1 MIGLEIMFK
10 LGEKQVL
17 KIIDKKEFGV
27 YLGDGNEDKV
37 LLPIKQVPVGASK
50 GDELEVFLYRDS
62 KDRMI
67 ATTNQPAV
75 TLGKVALLTVKEVGK
90 VGAFLDWGLEK
101 DLLLPFKEQTYKVNP
116 DDKVL
121 IALYTDKSDRLCAT
135 MKVYPYL
142 EKNKNFKKDD
152 QVKGIVYEISSNFGA
167 FVAIDN
173 RYSALIPKKDLPGN
187 IKAGDEIQ
195 ARVTG
200 VKADGKIDLSVR
212 EKAYIQM
219 SIDADRL
226 VRYMKEHEGIIPFT
240 DKASPEL
247 IGETMNMSKNEFK
260 RAVGNL
266 LKAGLIT
273 IEKDRIRLIKT
284 ENYGI

>member
-27 YLGDGNEDKV
+27 YLGDGSEDKV

-173 RYSALIPKKDLPGN
+173 RYSALIPKKDLPQN

>member
-1 MIGLEIMFK
+1 MIRVENMFR
-10 LGEKQVL
+10 LGDKQVL
-17 KIIDKKEFGV
+17 RISDRKEFGV
-27 YLGDGNEDKV
+27 YLTDGSEDRV
-37 LLPIKQVPVGASK
+37 LLPVKQVPEGAAI

-62 KDRMI
+62 QDRMI
-67 ATTNQPAV
+67 ATTNQPLIS
-75 TLGKVALLTVKEVGK
+75 LGKVAILTVKDVGK

-101 DLLLPFKEQTYKVNP
+101 DLLLPFKEQTYKVNTN
-116 DDKVL
+116 DKVL
-121 IALYTDKSDRLCAT
+121 VALYTDKSDRLCAT

-142 EKNKNFKKDD
+142 EKNKSFKKDD

-173 RYSALIPKKDLPGN
+173 RYSALIPKKDLPQN
-187 IKAGDEIQ
+187 IKAGDEVF

-200 VKADGKIDLSVR
+200 VKADGKVDLSVR

-226 VRYMKEHEGIIPFT
+226 VRYMQEHDGIIPFT
-240 DKASPEL
+240 DKASPQL

-266 LKAGLIT
+266 LKSGMIT
-273 IEKDRIRLIKT
+273 IETDSITLKKT
-284 ENYGI
+284 ENYGV

>member
-1 MIGLEIMFK
+1 MFR

-17 KIIDKKEFGV
+17 KIIEKKEFGV
-27 YLGDGNEDKV
+27 YLTDGSDDKV
-37 LLPIKQVPVGASK
+37 LLPIKQVPEGAKK
-50 GDELEVFLYRDS
+50 GDELEVFIYRDS
-62 KDRMI
+62 QDRII
-67 ATTNQPAV
+67 ATTNQPAI
-75 TLGKVALLTVKEVGK
+75 TLGKVALLAVKEVGK

-121 IALYTDKSDRLCAT
+121 VALYTDKSDRLCAT

-142 EKNKNFKKDD
+142 EKNKSFKKDD

-187 IKAGDEIQ
+187 IKAGNEIT

-200 VKADGKIDLSVR
+200 VKADGKVDLSVR

-226 VRYMKEHEGIIPFT
+226 VKYMKDHDGIIPFT

-266 LKAGLIT
+266 LKAGMIM
-273 IEKDRIRLIKT
+273 IEKDKIRLIKT
-284 ENYGI
+284 ENYGV

>member
-1 MIGLEIMFK
+1 MIRVENMFR
-10 LGEKQVL
+10 LGDKQVL
-17 KIIDKKEFGV
+17 RISDRKEFGV
-27 YLGDGNEDKV
+27 YLTDGSEDKV
-37 LLPIKQVPVGASK
+37 LLPVKQVPEGAAI

-62 KDRMI
+62 QDRMI
-67 ATTNQPAV
+67 ATTKQPLIS
-75 TLGKVALLTVKEVGK
+75 LGKVALLTVKDVGK

-101 DLLLPFKEQTYKVNP
+101 DLLLPFKEQTYKVNTN
-116 DDKVL
+116 DKVL
-121 IALYTDKSDRLCAT
+121 VALYTDKSDRLCAT

-173 RYSALIPKKDLPGN
+173 RYSALIPKKDLPQN
-187 IKAGDEIQ
+187 IKAGDEVF

-200 VKADGKIDLSVR
+200 VKADGKVDLSVR

-226 VRYMKEHEGIIPFT
+226 VKYMQEHDGVIPFT
-240 DKASPEL
+240 DKASPQL

-266 LKAGLIT
+266 LKSGMIT
-273 IEKDRIRLIKT
+273 IETDSITLKKM
-284 ENYGI
+284 ENYGV

>member
-1 MIGLEIMFK
+1 MFR

-17 KIIDKKEFGV
+17 KIIEKKEFGV
-27 YLGDGNEDKV
+27 YLTDGSDEKV
-37 LLPIKQVPVGASK
+37 LLPIKQVPEDAKK
-50 GDELEVFLYRDS
+50 GDELEVFIYRDS
-62 KDRMI
+62 QDRII
-67 ATTNQPAV
+67 ATTNQPAI
-75 TLGKVALLTVKEVGK
+75 TLGKVALLAVKEVGK

-121 IALYTDKSDRLCAT
+121 VALYTDKSDRLCAT

-142 EKNKNFKKDD
+142 EKNKSFKKDD

-187 IKAGDEIQ
+187 IKAGNEIT

-200 VKADGKIDLSVR
+200 VKADGKVDLSVR

-226 VRYMKEHEGIIPFT
+226 VKYMKDHDGIIPFT

-266 LKAGLIT
+266 LKAGMIM
-273 IEKDRIRLIKT
+273 IEKDKIRLIKT
-284 ENYGI
+284 ENYGV

>member
-1 MIGLEIMFK
+1 MFK

-27 YLGDGNEDKV
+27 YLTDGSEDKV

-173 RYSALIPKKDLPGN
+173 RYSALIPKKDLPQN

-226 VRYMKEHEGIIPFT
+226 VRYMNEHEGIIPFT

>member
-1 MIGLEIMFK
+1 
-10 LGEKQVL
+10 
-17 KIIDKKEFGV
+17 
-27 YLGDGNEDKV
+27 
-37 LLPIKQVPVGASK
+37 
-50 GDELEVFLYRDS
+50 
-62 KDRMI
+62 MI

-90 VGAFLDWGLEK
+90 VGAFLDWVLEK

-173 RYSALIPKKDLPGN
+173 RYSALIPKKDLPQN

>member
-1 MIGLEIMFK
+1 MIRVENMFR
-10 LGEKQVL
+10 LGDKQVL
-17 KIIDKKEFGV
+17 RISDRKEFGV
-27 YLGDGNEDKV
+27 YLTDGSEDRV
-37 LLPIKQVPVGASK
+37 LLPVKQVPEGAAI

-62 KDRMI
+62 QDRMI
-67 ATTNQPAV
+67 ATTNQPLIS
-75 TLGKVALLTVKEVGK
+75 LGKVAILTVKDVGK

-101 DLLLPFKEQTYKVNP
+101 DLLLPFKEQTYKVNTN
-116 DDKVL
+116 DKVL
-121 IALYTDKSDRLCAT
+121 VALYTDKSDRLCAT

-173 RYSALIPKKDLPGN
+173 RYSALIPKKDLPQN
-187 IKAGDEIQ
+187 IKAGDEVF

-200 VKADGKIDLSVR
+200 VKADGKVDLSVR

-226 VRYMKEHEGIIPFT
+226 VKYMQEHDGVIPFT
-240 DKASPEL
+240 DKASPQL

-266 LKAGLIT
+266 LKSGMIT
-273 IEKDRIRLIKT
+273 IETDSITLKKT
-284 ENYGI
+284 ENYGV

>member
-1 MIGLEIMFK
+1 MFR
-10 LGEKQVL
+10 LGDKQVL
-17 KIIDKKEFGV
+17 RISDRKEFGV
-27 YLGDGNEDKV
+27 YLTDGSEDKV
-37 LLPIKQVPVGASK
+37 LLPVKQVPEGAAI

-62 KDRMI
+62 QDRMI
-67 ATTNQPAV
+67 ATTKQPLIS
-75 TLGKVALLTVKEVGK
+75 LGKVALLTVKDVGK

-101 DLLLPFKEQTYKVNP
+101 DLLLPFKEQTYKVNTN
-116 DDKVL
+116 DKVL
-121 IALYTDKSDRLCAT
+121 VALYTDKSDRLCAT

-173 RYSALIPKKDLPGN
+173 RYSALIPKKDLPQN
-187 IKAGDEIQ
+187 IKAGDEVF

-200 VKADGKIDLSVR
+200 VKADGKVDLSVR

-226 VRYMKEHEGIIPFT
+226 VKYMQEHDGVIPFT
-240 DKASPEL
+240 DKASPQL

-266 LKAGLIT
+266 LKSGMIT
-273 IEKDRIRLIKT
+273 IETDSITLKKM
-284 ENYGI
+284 ENYGV